1 MNKDLEIIYSRMQLL
16 FKRTSRTQYWFQ
28 VANDPYD
35 SCYNFFFNSQRKG
48 ERLKSVPLHKLD
60 NYDLHYLEQI
70 ITGLRKRTNLTIRF
84 VGFTGMKWPQ
94 TQKTI
99 QWRRDILE

>member
-16 FKRTSRTQYWFQ
+16 FKRTNRTRYWFQ

-35 SCYNFFFNSQRKG
+35 CSYNFFFNSQHKG
-48 ERLKSVPLHKLD
+48 ERLKSVPLHKID
-60 NYDLHYLEQI
+60 SYDLQYLEKI
-70 ITGLRKRTNLTIRF
+70 IDGLRKKTSLSIKF
-84 VGFTGMKWPQ
+84 IGFTDLRWPK
-94 TQKTI
+94 TQKLI